1 MSTGN
6 GLIGN
11 HISMGTHETSLPIK
25 PLQLQLVS
33 GLKDFM
39 EGWCV
44 KITLLKE
51 KAVD

>member
-6 GLIGN
+6 GLIGDR
-11 HISMGTHETSLPIK
+11 ISMGTHETSLPIK
-25 PLQLQLVS
+25 PLQLVS